1 MKKILFLLL
10 PLIPALAL
18 AQTGTVKDSVR
29 VLTTAEIQ
37 AGQASDTANF
47 YFIQNGQWRKINMD
61 SLDSFLRRKR
71 AGDRGDI
78 DVSTD
83 GLTWTVDTNAIVAV
97 DIQNG
102 AVDSTKLALGAVVL
116 PGAKVTGT
124 LPVSK
129 GGTGSETQ
137 NFVDLTTTQSIGGVK
152 TFTSELTA
160 TRFNPTANTATGTG
174 MFLPAA
180 NTLAFSTNGTEK
192 VQITSAG
199 NVGIGMTSIT
209 AKLDVNGNIN
219 FKNNLSGEI
228 TSSGAQIVFYNN
240 ANQPFWINMNNNNN
254 TGRFICGVEGPANT
268 TFTGSSANSAFFG
281 SNAGDLHILSNG
293 SIQQTIKSTG
303 NIGIGT
309 ATPAVQFHTTGG
321 VRFAGLATSGTSTY
335 TVKADAT
342 GNLWYDSSDESY
354 KKNISAIPYGIA
366 AVMQLNPVAYNF
378 VEDDE
383 PDLGFIAQDIYNII
397 PELTYTAQ
405 DGKFGVKYDK
415 LVSVLT
421 KAIQEQQAQIEQ
433 LKQRITQ
440 LENK

>member
-129 GGTGSETQ
+129 GGTGS
-137 NFVDLTTTQSIGGVK
+137 TTLAGAGIVTKTDTSTISGGVIFRG
-152 TFTSELTA
+152 TVNAIDTSIVSSFRRIVQPHGLIGAGSGQLTA
-160 TRFNPTANTATGTG
+160 LSTAT
-174 MFLPAA
+174 
-180 NTLAFSTNGTEK
+180 
-192 VQITSAG
+192 ISAG
-199 NVGIGMTSIT
+199 TNPISVTV
-209 AKLDVNGNIN
+209 D
-219 FKNNLSGEI
+219 
-228 TSSGAQIVFYNN
+228 
-240 ANQPFWINMNNNNN
+240 P
-254 TGRFICGVEGPANT
+254 TGRFVYVANYSSNTVSQYSINQTTGQLAALSTATISAGTNPYSVTVDPTGRFVYVTNYSSNTVSQYTIQNFSAGGAFIAGRLSIGVD
-268 TFTGSSANSAFFG
+268 SA
-281 SNAGDLHILSNG
+281 
-293 SIQQTIKSTG
+293 QTNYKV
-303 NIGIGT
+303 NIGT
-309 ATPAVQFHTTGG
+309 AARPDSLYVGGNVSASAYTT
-321 VRFAGLATSGTSTY
+321 R
-335 TVKADAT
+335 
-342 GNLWYDSSDESY
+342 SDLEI
-354 KKNISAIPYGIA
+354 KEDIEPLPYGIKEIL
-366 AVMQLNPVAYNF
+366 QLQPVRYTQKSTNTKN
-378 VEDDE
+378 
-383 PDLGFIAQDIYNII
+383 LGFIAQDVGMVIDEAISWEDTKSVFYQYFI
-397 PELTYTAQ
+397 PI
-405 DGKFGVKYDK
+405 
-415 LVSVLT
+415 LV
-421 KAIQEQQAQIEQ
+421 KAIKEQQSQINTLQ
-433 LKQRITQ
+433 QKIIQ